1 MELFIS
7 ICLGIGLSAATGF
20 RIFVP
25 ALIANV
31 AAMNGWISPAEGFAW
46 LGTWTAFIVLLT
58 ATAVEIA
65 AYYIPFVDN
74 LLDTVAVPVSV
85 LAGTFLTTS
94 FIEIDNPVL
103 QWVLG
108 IIVGGGTA
116 GVVQS
121 GTGLLR
127 LFSSKFTA
135 GVGNPVVST
144 TENVAAFGFSGL
156 AVLLPVVA
164 MLLAAVLLIW
174 IFRGFRRLG
183 GRKSPVS
190 GR

>member
-31 AAMNGWISPAEGFAW
+31 AAMNGWITPSEGFAW

-58 ATAVEIA
+58 ATAAEIA
-65 AYYIPFVDN
+65 AYYIPFIDN
-74 LLDTVAVPVSV
+74 LLDTIAVPASV
-85 LAGTFLTTS
+85 VAGTLLTTS
-94 FIEIDNPVL
+94 FMEIDNPVL

-127 LFSSKFTA
+127 LFSSKFTG
-135 GVGNPVVST
+135 GVGNPIVST
-144 TENVAAFGFSGL
+144 TENVAAFSISTL
-156 AVLLPVVA
+156 AVLLPVIA
-164 MLLAAVLLIW
+164 LLVTIVLLVW
-174 IFRGFRRLG
+174 TVRGFKRFG
-183 GRKSPVS
+183 NRKPQF
-190 GR
+190 

>member
-7 ICLGIGLSAATGF
+7 VCLGIGLSAATGF

-31 AAMNGWISPAEGFAW
+31 AAMNGWISPNEGFAW

-58 ATAVEIA
+58 ATALEIA
-65 AYYIPFVDN
+65 AYYVPFVDN
-74 LLDTVAVPVSV
+74 MLDTIAVPASV
-85 LAGTFLTTS
+85 VAGTLLTTS
-94 FIEIDNPVL
+94 FLEVDNPVI

-127 LFSSKFTA
+127 LFSSKFTG

-144 TENVAAFGFSGL
+144 TENVIAFGFSGM
-156 AVLLPVVA
+156 AVLLPFLT
-164 MLLAAVLLIW
+164 MLLTVLLLVW
-174 IFRGFRRLG
+174 IVRGFKRFG
-183 GRKSPVS
+183 GRRKPIV
-190 GR
+190 

>member
-1 MELFIS
+1 MELLVS
-7 ICLGIGLSAATGF
+7 LCLGIGLSAATGF

-31 AAMNGWISPAEGFAW
+31 AAMNGWITPSEGFAW
-46 LGTWTAFIVLLT
+46 LASWPAFLVLLT

-74 LLDTVAVPVSV
+74 MLDTAAIPASV
-85 LAGTFLTTS
+85 IAGTLLTTS
-94 FIEIDNPVL
+94 FVEIDNPVI

-127 LFSSKFTA
+127 LFSSKFTG

-144 TENVAAFGFSGL
+144 TENVAAFGISGL
-156 AVLLPVVA
+156 AVLVPVVA
-164 MLLAAVLLIW
+164 TLLSIVLLVW
-174 IFRGFRRLG
+174 IVRGFKRFG
-183 GRKSPVS
+183 GRKSNV
-190 GR
+190 

>member
-65 AYYIPFVDN
+65 AYYVPFVDN
-74 LLDTVAVPVSV
+74 ALDTIAVPISV
-85 LAGTFLTTS
+85 VAGTLLTTS
-94 FIEIDNPVL
+94 FMSVDHPVL

-135 GVGNPVVST
+135 GMGNPVVST
-144 TENVAAFGFSGL
+144 TENVAAFSISGL
-156 AVLLPVVA
+156 AVLLPVVG
-164 MLLAAVLLIW
+164 MLLTVLIVVW
-174 IFRGFRRLG
+174 IVRGFKRFG
-183 GRKSPVS
+183 GSRP
-190 GR
+190 RF

>member
-20 RIFVP
+20 RVFVP

-31 AAMNGWISPAEGFAW
+31 ATMNGWISPSDGFAW
-46 LGTWTAFIVLLT
+46 LGTWTAFIVLLS
-58 ATAVEIA
+58 ATVAEIA
-65 AYYIPFVDN
+65 AFYIPFVDN
-74 LLDTVAVPVSV
+74 LLDAVAVPVSV
-85 LAGTFLTTS
+85 IAGTLLTTS
-94 FIEIDNPVL
+94 FIEVDQPVL

-116 GVVQS
+116 GVVQA

-127 LFSSKFTA
+127 VFSSKMTA

-144 TENVAAFGFSGL
+144 TENVAAFGLSSL
-156 AVLLPVVA
+156 AVMVPVVA
-164 MLLAAVLLIW
+164 MLCAVFLLIR
-174 IFRGFRRLG
+174 IVRGFRRFG
-183 GRKSPVS
+183 GRR
-190 GR
+190 G

>member
-1 MELFIS
+1 MELFVS
-7 ICLGIGLSAATGF
+7 ICLGLGLSAATGF

-31 AAMNGWISPAEGFAW
+31 AAMNGWISPSEGFAW
-46 LGTWTAFIVLLT
+46 LGTWTAFIILLT

-65 AYYIPFVDN
+65 AYYIPFIDN
-74 LLDTVAVPVSV
+74 LLDTAAVPVSV
-85 LAGTFLTTS
+85 VAGTLLTTS

-127 LFSSKFTA
+127 LFSSKFT
-135 GVGNPVVST
+135 GGMGNPVVST
-144 TENVAAFGFSGL
+144 TENVAAFGISGL
-156 AVLLPVVA
+156 AVLLPVAALILTVF
-164 MLLAAVLLIW
+164 LLVW
-174 IFRGFRRLG
+174 IVRGFKKFG
-183 GRKSPVS
+183 SRKPHI
-190 GR
+190 

>member
-1 MELFIS
+1 MELLVS
-7 ICLGIGLSAATGF
+7 LCLGIGLSAATGF

-31 AAMNGWISPAEGFAW
+31 AAMNGWITPSEGFAW
-46 LGTWTAFIVLLT
+46 LAGWPAFLVLLT

-74 LLDTVAVPVSV
+74 LLDTVAVPASV
-85 LAGTFLTTS
+85 IAGTLLTTS
-94 FIEIDNPVL
+94 FVEIDNPVI

-127 LFSSKFTA
+127 LFSSKFTG

-144 TENVAAFGFSGL
+144 TENVAAFGISGL
-156 AVLLPVVA
+156 AVLVPVVA
-164 MLLAAVLLIW
+164 MLISIILLVW
-174 IFRGFRRLG
+174 IVRGFKRFG
-183 GRKSPVS
+183 GRKSNV
-190 GR
+190 

>member
-31 AAMNGWISPAEGFAW
+31 AAMNGWISPVEGFGW

-58 ATAVEIA
+58 ATAFEIA
-65 AYYIPFVDN
+65 AYYVPFVDN
-74 LLDTVAVPVSV
+74 MLDTVAVPVSV
-85 LAGTFLTTS
+85 VAGTLLTTS
-94 FIEIDNPVL
+94 FVEVDNPVI

-135 GVGNPVVST
+135 GMGNPVVST
-144 TENVAAFGFSGL
+144 TENVAAFGISSL
-156 AVLLPVVA
+156 AVLLPIFA
-164 MLLAAVLLIW
+164 MIASVFLIVW
-174 IFRGFRRLG
+174 IVRGFRRFG
-183 GRKSPVS
+183 GRRPSV
-190 GR
+190 

>member
-1 MELFIS
+1 MELFLS

-25 ALIANV
+25 ALIASV
-31 AAMNGWISPAEGFAW
+31 ATMNDWITPAESFAW
-46 LGTWTAFIVLLT
+46 LGTWTAFIILLT

-65 AYYIPFVDN
+65 AYYIPLIDN
-74 LLDTVAVPVSV
+74 LLDTIAVPASV
-85 LAGTFLTTS
+85 IAGTILTTS
-94 FIEIDNPVL
+94 FLELNNPVL

-127 LFSSKFTA
+127 FFSSKFT
-135 GVGNPVVST
+135 GGLGNPVVST
-144 TENVAAFGFSGL
+144 AENLAAFSISSL
-156 AVLLPVVA
+156 AVLVPVFALIFTV
-164 MLLAAVLLIW
+164 VLLVW
-174 IFRGFRRLG
+174 IIRGFKRLG
-183 GRKSPVS
+183 NRNPHF
-190 GR
+190 

>member
-1 MELFIS
+1 MEVFVS

-31 AAMNGWISPAEGFAW
+31 AAMNGWISPSEGFAW

-74 LLDTVAVPVSV
+74 LLDTVAVPASV
-85 LAGTFLTTS
+85 VAGTLLTTS

-127 LFSSKFTA
+127 IFSSKFTA
-135 GVGNPVVST
+135 GMGNPVVST
-144 TENVAAFGFSGL
+144 TENVAAFGISGL
-156 AVLLPVVA
+156 AVLLPVIA
-164 MLLAAVLLIW
+164 MLFSLVLLIW
-174 IFRGFRRLG
+174 IVRGFRKFG
-183 GRKSPVS
+183 GRKSAT
-190 GR
+190 